1 MCKIGKFFSRLAAAA
16 HRRPSLLLLLAGA
29 CSFAA
34 AAAEASC
41 SRDLER
47 ADQDPSPAIERLLS
61 NIKAEFAGSHIL
73 RLEQRAWDL
82 EGSQL
87 IYAVK
92 LLPPDGRVAWLMF
105 DACTLQPFVD
115 ARGPTRSR
123 APR

>member
-1 MCKIGKFFSRLAAAA
+1 MSKIGKFFGRFAAAA
-16 HRRPSLLLLLAGA
+16 HRLPLLFLLLAGA
-29 CSFAA
+29 CQFAA
-34 AAAEASC
+34 AAEEASC
-41 SRDLER
+41 SSDLEG
-47 ADQDPSPAIERLLS
+47 AGQDPSPAIEQLLS

-73 RLEQRAWDL
+73 RLEQRARDL

-105 DACTLQPFVD
+105 DACTLQPLFD
-115 ARGPTRSR
+115 PRGPGRSR

>member
-1 MCKIGKFFSRLAAAA
+1 MVKIGNFFGRLTVAA
-16 HRRPSLLLLLAGA
+16 RRLPLLLLALAGV

-47 ADQDPSPAIERLLS
+47 ADQDPSSAIERLLS

-73 RLEQRAWDL
+73 KLEQRARDL

-105 DACTLQPFVD
+105 DACTLQPLLD
-115 ARGPTRSR
+115 PRGSARSPT
-123 APR
+123 PP